1 MADATFARNRDFRR
15 GVVLLVVA
23 LVIYV
28 AICGSLY
35 ALQRS
40 LLYFP
45 TPESFSIHAREL
57 RIPVAGATLK
67 VWELPDDG
75 DKAIVYFGGNSE
87 DVAAN
92 IEAFARAFP
101 NTAVYLVNYRGYGGS
116 TGVPTEKALLAD
128 AEAVFD
134 LVQARHARV
143 AVIGRSLG
151 SGVAV
156 HVASVR
162 DVSKLALVTPFDSV
176 VSVAQR
182 HFAIVPVRW
191 LLEDTFDSLRKVPQV
206 RAPVLVLVADR
217 DRVIPRPHSER
228 LTAAFKPGQAE
239 LRELPST
246 NHDSISRS
254 PEYLTALASFLLY

>member
-1 MADATFARNRDFRR
+1 
-15 GVVLLVVA
+15 VLLVVA
-23 LVIYV
+23 LVIYA

-45 TPESFSIHAREL
+45 TAEAYSVHAQEL
-57 RIPVAGATLK
+57 RVAVAGATLK
-67 VWELPDDG
+67 VWELPDAG
-75 DKAIVYFGGNSE
+75 DKAIIYFGGNSE

-92 IEAFARAFP
+92 IDEFAVAFP

-134 LVQARHARV
+134 LVRASHARV

-156 HVASVR
+156 HLASVR

-176 VSVAQR
+176 ASVAQR

-191 LLEDTFDSLRKVPQV
+191 LLEDTFDSLRKVPRV
-206 RAPVLVLVADR
+206 RAPVFVLLAER
-217 DRVIPRPHSER
+217 DRVIPRAHSER
-228 LTAAFKPGQAE
+228 LFAAFKPGQAQR
-239 LRELPST
+239 REIPGT